1 MSGWMGT
8 LNDWFTNEGF
18 TAYTVANG
26 KLVSGD
32 EIRMQY
38 TMDWGADLGSD
49 WSGTDTSL
57 KAISSD
63 YGTLSPNSVQRPIII
78 LLLFLSA
85 QRASISVLPH

>member
-8 LNDWFTNEGF
+8 LNDWFTNEGL

-26 KLVSGD
+26 KLASGD

-38 TMDWGADLGSD
+38 TMDWGADLGND

-57 KAISSD
+57 KAIDVYKRQHLYRSYVR
-63 YGTLSPNSVQRPIII
+63 YGI
-78 LLLFLSA
+78 
-85 QRASISVLPH
+85 